1 MGIWM
6 GGFSS
11 GIICRID
18 TDRFGWKQ
26 DCRIKDMNTLFMKRS
41 SPDDRWT
48 LFLLYKKLLRIY
60 EFCSFFAMEYFG
72 IHESCYAF
80 LQKIKIEKTLQNK
93 SSI

>member
-1 MGIWM
+1 MHQPVQKVEDVVGIWM

-11 GIICRID
+11 GITCRTD

-41 SPDDRWT
+41 SPDDRRT
-48 LFLLYKKLLRIY
+48 LFLLWN
-60 EFCSFFAMEYFG
+60 EYFG
-72 IHESCYAF
+72 IYESCYAF
-80 LQKIKIEKTLQNK
+80 WQKIKIERTLQNK